1 MPKTASL
8 SPGLVK
14 KGEAAPTP
22 PAAART
28 LVAADD
34 VAGGTGC
41 YYKAL
46 TVKLTKERY
55 TNLKTAG
62 VRLDKKSQE
71 ILVEALDAWLQINK

>member
-8 SPGLVK
+8 SAGLVK

-22 PAAART
+22 PSPART
-28 LVAADD
+28 LVAAPDM
-34 VAGGTGC
+34 AGGTV

-55 TNLKTAG
+55 AALKTAG
-62 VRLDKKSQE
+62 VVQDKKSQE
-71 ILVEALDAWLQINK
+71 ILVEALDAWLKNNS